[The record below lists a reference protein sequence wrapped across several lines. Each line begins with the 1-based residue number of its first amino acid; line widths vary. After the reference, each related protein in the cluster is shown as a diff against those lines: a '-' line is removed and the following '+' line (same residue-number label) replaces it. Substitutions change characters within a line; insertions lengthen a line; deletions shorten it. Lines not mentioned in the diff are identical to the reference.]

1 MVLKSFQNKTKSCRF
16 SRHKN
21 TKYIAEL
28 KMEEESDDDTQSNS
42 TEFTFEVFD
51 GTGANSKFADFIH
64 EGDESDEEADRAE
77 TEYWVGCQG
86 LDSSGAP
93 SEMMSKKESSNG
105 DELPKGKKGPLTP
118 YTLRHKCLKVLQQLI
133 DDPHGQI
140 FRDAVDPDLVG
151 LDYFKVVN
159 YPMHLL
165 LVKKKLKKGVY
176 ANMASFERD
185 VKMVFKNAILYN
197 GERSDVGILAKT
209 MQGVFEA
216 KCEKVFEDM

>member
-1 MVLKSFQNKTKSCRF
+1 
-16 SRHKN
+16 
-21 TKYIAEL
+21 
-28 KMEEESDDDTQSNS
+28 MEEESEDDTQSNS
-42 TEFTFEVFD
+42 TELTFVVFD

-64 EGDESDEEADRAE
+64 EGDESDEDADRAE
-77 TEYWVGCQG
+77 TEHWVGCQG
-86 LDSSGAP
+86 LGSSP
-93 SEMMSKKESSNG
+93 SVIKQCADEMSMISISEAAKDTESSNVDG
-105 DELPKGKKGPLTP
+105 LPKGKKGPITL
-118 YTLRHKCLKVLQQLI
+118 YTFRHKCLKVLQQLI
-133 DDPHGQI
+133 DDPYGQI

-165 LVKKKLKKGVY
+165 LVKKKLQKGVY

-216 KCEKVFEDM
+216 KCEKVFEDYVIVH